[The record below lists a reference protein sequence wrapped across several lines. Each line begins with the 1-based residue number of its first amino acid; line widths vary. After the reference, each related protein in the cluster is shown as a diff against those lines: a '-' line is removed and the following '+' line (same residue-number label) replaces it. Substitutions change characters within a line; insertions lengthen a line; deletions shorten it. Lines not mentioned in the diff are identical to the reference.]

1 MIPSRAVEYQALRCN
16 SMTPMQSIQ
25 SVLGNYAN
33 FDGRARR
40 SEYWW
45 YILFVD
51 VLLAAL
57 IFVSMLVSELL
68 FVILGLFVLA
78 LLLPSLAVTARRLH
92 DTNRSAWWILVN
104 IIPYVGGLV
113 LVVLCALSGTS
124 GPNRFGPEPL

>member
-1 MIPSRAVEYQALRCN
+1 MS
-16 SMTPMQSIQ
+16 PMQSIQ
-25 SVLGNYAN
+25 TVLGNYAN

-45 YILFVD
+45 FFLFVN

-124 GPNRFGPEPL
+124 GPNRYGPEPL